1 MKRTISICLSGIGI
15 LLITALTV
23 PGERY
28 FEIAKSLDIF
38 TSLYKEVNANYVD
51 QVDPNRLITTGINS
65 MLNSLDPYTD
75 YIPEEDLESYNI
87 MFTGQYA
94 GIGALIGTVNKK
106 PVVTHPY
113 PGFPAHRAG
122 LKVGDQLMVIDGL
135 STEGKTTSEVSAMLK
150 GQPQTQIELVVKR
163 AGQDQLLKFTMQR
176 ETIKVSNV
184 VYHGMVDKE
193 TGYIKLDDFT
203 TGAGREVRQA
213 LESLKKQGARSVILD
228 LRDNPGGILQEA
240 VNIVNL
246 FIPKGKEVVATKG
259 KVQDWNKS
267 YYTLNVPIDTD
278 IPMAVLTSG
287 GSASAAEIVA
297 GALQD
302 YDRAVLVGQRTFGKG
317 LVQTTRQLGSFNA
330 HLKVTTARYYIPSG
344 RCIQALD
351 YSHRKSDGTVE
362 RFADSVRSAFKT
374 IRGRTVYDGGGL
386 EPDIKVGQQE
396 VGSLLEQLFESGLV
410 FEYASLYVATHS
422 FPTTLSSWH
431 LSDQD
436 YQSFIDWTRT
446 QSFVYTSEIEAE
458 AKKLEEAIEQEGY
471 RSELEHSLTLVKSK
485 IAQDRS
491 TEFER
496 FKSQIV
502 LGLEEEIAFHHS
514 LNAGQ
519 VEVSSGRDPE
529 ILAARKIL
537 ADQDAY
543 RKLLAVH

>member
-1 MKRTISICLSGIGI
+1 
-15 LLITALTV
+15 
-23 PGERY
+23 
-28 FEIAKSLDIF
+28 
-38 TSLYKEVNANYVD
+38 
-51 QVDPNRLITTGINS
+51 
-65 MLNSLDPYTD
+65 
-75 YIPEEDLESYNI
+75 
-87 MFTGQYA
+87 
-94 GIGALIGTVNKK
+94 
-106 PVVTHPY
+106 
-113 PGFPAHRAG
+113 
-122 LKVGDQLMVIDGL
+122 
-135 STEGKTTSEVSAMLK
+135 
-150 GQPQTQIELVVKR
+150 
-163 AGQDQLLKFTMQR
+163 
-176 ETIKVSNV
+176 
-184 VYHGMVDKE
+184 
-193 TGYIKLDDFT
+193 
-203 TGAGREVRQA
+203 
-213 LESLKKQGARSVILD
+213 
-228 LRDNPGGILQEA
+228 
-240 VNIVNL
+240 
-246 FIPKGKEVVATKG
+246 
-259 KVQDWNKS
+259 
-267 YYTLNVPIDTD
+267 PIDTD